1 MSTFDVAVV
10 GGGLI
15 GASIAFELA
24 TENLRVV
31 VLDRQQPGQEASW
44 AAAGMLSPGPHSPAD
59 EPLTPLAKESLQL
72 YPEFVA
78 AVEEA
83 SGHSVAFLREG
94 ALEVFYGPQAESERD
109 ALVATHQTFGLAAAS
124 ISLEE
129 ARTLERCIAPE
140 LRAAAWLAGEAT
152 VEPRLLVE
160 AVLAAA
166 SRRGVEIRP
175 GRAVSALMREGE
187 RETGRCIGVVADG
200 KRIEARF
207 VVLAAGC
214 FTGASEDG
222 ATGLGTCA
230 PTHPVR
236 GQMLALRPKDIQ
248 LRRVVRGEH
257 GYLVPRRDG
266 KIVAGSTLESV
277 GFEKHTTPEGLQT
290 IWRAALELVPELA
303 SAEIVET
310 WAGLR
315 PGTPDDLPI
324 LGPTGIEG
332 LLAATG
338 HYRNGILLAPV
349 TAKLVKNWIV
359 RGNVD
364 QDVNKFSPLRFNAA
378 KPQRFHP
385 RTFKQSADSN

>member
-1 MSTFDVAVV
+1 VSTFDVAVV

-44 AAAGMLSPGPHSPAD
+44 AAAGMLSPGPLSPAD

-78 AVEEA
+78 AVEEV
-83 SGHSVAFLREG
+83 SGHSVGFQREG
-94 ALEVFYGPQAESERD
+94 ALEVFYGPKAEAQRNT
-109 ALVATHQTFGLAAAS
+109 LVAMHRQFGLAATP
-124 ISLEE
+124 ISLDE
-129 ARTLERCIAPE
+129 ARKMERSIAPE
-140 LRAAAWLAGEAT
+140 IRAAVWLAEEAT
-152 VEPRLLVE
+152 VEPRLLIE

-175 GRAVSALMREGE
+175 DCAVSALLREGD
-187 RETGRCIGVVADG
+187 RETGRCIGVIADG
-200 KRIEARF
+200 KRIEART

-214 FTGASEDG
+214 FTGTIENG
-222 ATGLGTCA
+222 ATGWGVFA
-230 PTHPVR
+230 PTRPVR
-236 GQMLALRPKDIQ
+236 GQMLALRPKNIQ
-248 LRRVVRGEH
+248 LRRVVRGAH
-257 GYLVPRRDG
+257 GYLVPRRAG
-266 KIVAGSTLESV
+266 TIVAGSTLENA

-290 IWRAALELVPELA
+290 IRRAALELVPELA
-303 SAEIVET
+303 NAEIVET

-349 TAKLVKNWIV
+349 TAKLIKNWIV

-364 QDVNKFSPLRFNAA
+364 QDVKKFSPMRFSAT
-378 KPQRFHP
+378 KPQSLSP
-385 RTFKQSADSN
+385 KNAQAIG

>member
-1 MSTFDVAVV
+1 VSTFDVAVV

-24 TENLRVV
+24 AENLRVV

-83 SGHSVAFLREG
+83 SGHSVGFQREG
-94 ALEVFYGPQAESERD
+94 ALEVFYSSQAEAERD
-109 ALVATHQTFGLAAAS
+109 SLVATHQKYGLAAAS
-124 ISLEE
+124 ISLDE
-129 ARTLERCIAPE
+129 ARKLERCIAPE
-140 LRAAAWLAGEAT
+140 IRAAAWLAEEAT
-152 VEPRLLVE
+152 VEPRLLIE
-160 AVLAAA
+160 AVLAAS

-175 GRAVSALMREGE
+175 GCAVSALIREGD
-187 RETGRCIGVVADG
+187 RETGRCIGVITDG
-200 KRIEARF
+200 KRIEART

-214 FTGASEDG
+214 LTGSIENG
-222 ATGLGTCA
+222 ATGWRVFT

-236 GQMLALRPKDIQ
+236 GQMLALRPKNIQ
-248 LRRVVRGEH
+248 LHRVVRGEH
-257 GYLVPRRDG
+257 GYLVPRPDG
-266 KIVAGSTLESV
+266 RIVAGSTLENA
-277 GFEKHTTPEGLQT
+277 GFKKLTTPEGLQT

-303 SAEIVET
+303 NAEIVET

-349 TAKLVKNWIV
+349 TAKLIKNWIV
-359 RGNVD
+359 RGKADSGVE
-364 QDVNKFSPLRFNAA
+364 KFSPMRFSVT
-378 KPQRFHP
+378 KPQAFSP
-385 RTFKQSADSN
+385 KDAQAIG